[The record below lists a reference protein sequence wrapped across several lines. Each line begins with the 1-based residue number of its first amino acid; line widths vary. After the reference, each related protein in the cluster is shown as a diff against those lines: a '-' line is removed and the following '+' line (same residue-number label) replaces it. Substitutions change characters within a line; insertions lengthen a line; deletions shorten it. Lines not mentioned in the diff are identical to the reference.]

1 MVHRLQ
7 KELMK
12 WLQTYE
18 TRQLVLAGDVGAAPC
33 SYIRYSRSC
42 GSPNEMHIFL
52 YLPLIFALATA
63 GDIGAAPC
71 SSIRYSR
78 SCGSPDCLYVFPYL
92 PEILALYR

>member
-42 GSPNEMHIFL
+42 GNPNEMHVFL

-63 GDIGAAPC
+63 GDID
-71 SSIRYSR
+71 RR
-78 SCGSPDCLYVFPYL
+78 SVQLYPL
-92 PEILALYR
+92 LALCGNPNEMHVFSISP